1 MAVTLVAAST
11 LVKKESVTV
20 TVVGAVI
27 MEVVEL
33 VQVASAV
40 TL

>member
-1 MAVTLVAAST
+1 MAVAFVAAST
-11 LVKKESVTV
+11 LVKTESVTM
-20 TVVGAVI
+20 VVAVI
-27 MEVVEL
+27 AEVVVL